1 MLNSESRTL
10 LKALLPVGLIATKGW
25 LRAQGLTLH
34 FIDNA
39 VKSRTLLPLAP
50 GVYVRDESPITWQGA
65 VISLQ
70 RMQDVPMQIGGLSA
84 LALTGLSHYQT
95 RNKTVEI
102 SFYSAEKPP
111 AWLNKLNLNA
121 HIEWHSTRR
130 LWPDVIIA
138 DARYLRTHPWREGLP
153 ALTLSGPEKA
163 ILELLSLV
171 PKQISVEHADY
182 LMQGLSTLSPRKLE
196 PLLQAS
202 LSVKSK
208 RLFMWL
214 AQRHNHP
221 WFKYL
226 KPEQYNL
233 GSGKRS
239 IVQAG
244 RLDTTWN
251 ITVPK
256 EI

>member
-1 MLNSESRTL
+1 
-10 LKALLPVGLIATKGW
+10 
-25 LRAQGLTLH
+25 
-34 FIDNA
+34 
-39 VKSRTLLPLAP
+39 
-50 GVYVRDESPITWQGA
+50 
-65 VISLQ
+65 
-70 RMQDVPMQIGGLSA
+70 
-84 LALTGLSHYQT
+84 
-95 RNKTVEI
+95 
-102 SFYSAEKPP
+102 
-111 AWLNKLNLNA
+111 
-121 HIEWHSTRR
+121 
-130 LWPDVIIA
+130 
-138 DARYLRTHPWREGLP
+138 
-153 ALTLSGPEKA
+153 
-163 ILELLSLV
+163 LV
-171 PKQISVEHADY
+171 PKHISVEHADY